1 VRLGVLFSGGKDS
14 VYAMYKAMQ
23 EHDIVCLI
31 TVVSKN
37 PESFMFHTPNIELTE
52 IQSKALDIPIIS
64 IVSSGIKE
72 KELDDL
78 KEVINR
84 TIKKFNID
92 GIVTGSVESVYQSTR
107 IQKICNELNIWCF
120 NPIWLIDQIDL
131 LEKMVEK
138 GFRIIITG
146 VFAQPFDKKWLGRE
160 IDYET
165 IQDLKDLANKYDINP
180 AGEGGEIETFVI
192 DGPIFKKKIEILKT
206 NKEYSDYS
214 GTLLIE
220 KLKVVEK

>member
-23 EHDIVCLI
+23 EHDIACLI
-31 TVVSKN
+31 TVISKN

-52 IQSKALDIPIIS
+52 GQSKALDIPIIS

-78 KEVINR
+78 KEVINHA
-84 TIKKFNID
+84 IKKFNID
-92 GIVTGSVESVYQSTR
+92 GIVTGSIESVYQSTR

-146 VFAQPFDKKWLGRE
+146 VFAQPFDKQWLGRE
-160 IDYET
+160 INYET